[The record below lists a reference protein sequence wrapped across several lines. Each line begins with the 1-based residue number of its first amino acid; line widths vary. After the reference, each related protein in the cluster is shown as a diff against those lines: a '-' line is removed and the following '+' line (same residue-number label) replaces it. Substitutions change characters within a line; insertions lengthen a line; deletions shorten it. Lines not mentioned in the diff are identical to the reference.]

1 MRFFTLPPKKQK
13 AKEKE
18 KKHNPTLSSLTST
31 SLSSLS
37 SNFIIITSKTPKKLS
52 LLAAGLYIFYHFCSN
67 ADQILILLMLLRQN
81 QT

>member
-18 KKHNPTLSSLTST
+18 QKHNPT
-31 SLSSLS
+31 LSSLS